1 MEPIINPLWFYLIDT
16 LSGFGSMFCA
26 IGGVSVGALIIGS
39 IVAICFDL
47 DSLKNL
53 WKMKVIK
60 IITILSIVL
69 IVTGSFIPSESTA
82 YKMLVASLVTPNNIT
97 AVGESATNVVDYIVE
112 SVDKIIESNESVTEE
127 SE

>member
-16 LSGFGSMFCA
+16 LSGFGSTFCA
-26 IGGVSVGALIIGS
+26 IGGVGVGALITGS
-39 IVAICFDL
+39 IISICFDL

-53 WKMKVIK
+53 WKSKVTKMIAV
-60 IITILSIVL
+60 LSIVL

-112 SVDKIIESNESVTEE
+112 SVDKIIESDESVAEE
-127 SE
+127 LE